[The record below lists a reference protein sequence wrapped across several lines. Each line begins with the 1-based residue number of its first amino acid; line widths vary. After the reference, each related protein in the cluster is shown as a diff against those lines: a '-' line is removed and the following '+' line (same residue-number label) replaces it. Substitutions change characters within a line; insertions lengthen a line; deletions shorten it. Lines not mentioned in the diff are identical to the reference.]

1 MRASVL
7 IRPSSPPRRWRAAVW
22 PWIRP
27 SAFFLP
33 PAPWDALLCVG
44 TAGRAA
50 LPALSPWGRKWDWRG
65 EGKVLGPLLACSPR
79 GGWMGG
85 WVDGW
90 VDGWAQAVRAPRI
103 GAPGDENTAF
113 LFVCFQEKALRS
125 HGSGRWEPLRFC
137 SSACLCFLGCVKLSS
152 LSPRRET
159 PRVQHRFPARSGD
172 GRG

>member
-7 IRPSSPPRRWRAAVW
+7 IRPSSPATPVASCGLALDPSVGLFPPSGAVGCSALRGDGGTGSAPSPEPLGTEMGLERRGK
-22 PWIRP
+22 
-27 SAFFLP
+27 SFGP
-33 PAPWDALLCVG
+33 PPGVQP
-44 TAGRAA
+44 AGRM
-50 LPALSPWGRKWDWRG
+50 D
-65 EGKVLGPLLACSPR
+65 
-79 GGWMGG
+79 G